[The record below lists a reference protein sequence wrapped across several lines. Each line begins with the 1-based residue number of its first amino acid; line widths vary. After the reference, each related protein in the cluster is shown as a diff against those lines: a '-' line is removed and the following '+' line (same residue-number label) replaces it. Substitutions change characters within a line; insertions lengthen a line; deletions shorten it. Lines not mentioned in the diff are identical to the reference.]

1 MIAEG
6 VNPGDW
12 IEAQAREIGISVA
25 RIAREAKIQRS
36 TIFRWRQG
44 ASSPNLDSFL
54 RVSKVIDRIRSE
66 RKLPLERFWGS
77 REERGFL

>member
-1 MIAEG
+1 MIVQG
-6 VNPGDW
+6 INPGDW
-12 IEAQAREIGISVA
+12 IEAQARELGVSVA
-25 RIAREAKIQRS
+25 RLAREARIQRS

-54 RVSKVIDRIRSE
+54 RVSQVIERIRGE
-66 RKLPLERFWGS
+66 RMLPMEQFWGT